1 MTRLQLRALRQN
13 KGFSLRKV
21 AGAAGI
27 SHQYLDFLEGGE
39 KPLNAELKRKIL
51 NAIYRLDMEAAQNN
65 GTKRQTTQNGTGSA
79 SGF

>member
-1 MTRLQLRALRQN
+1 MTRLQMRALRQT

-39 KPLNAELKRKIL
+39 KPLNAALKQKIL
-51 NAIYRLDMEAAQNN
+51 TAIYQLEMEETQSN
-65 GTKRQTTQNGTGSA
+65 GSKARQTT
-79 SGF
+79 

>member
-1 MTRLQLRALRQN
+1 MRALRQN

-27 SHQYLDFLEGGE
+27 SHQYLDFLERGE

-51 NAIYRLDMEAAQNN
+51 NAIYRLEMEETQNN
-65 GTKRQTTQNGTGSA
+65 GKARQTQKNRTGSA